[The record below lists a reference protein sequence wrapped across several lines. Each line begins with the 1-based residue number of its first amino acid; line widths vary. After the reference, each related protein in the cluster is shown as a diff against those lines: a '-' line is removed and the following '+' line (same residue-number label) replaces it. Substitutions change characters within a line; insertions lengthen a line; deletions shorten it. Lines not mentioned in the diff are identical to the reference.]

1 MADDRILLVRLA
13 ASLPEAGRWGLPG
26 GGVEWGEA
34 PVDALVREVREET
47 GLHAT
52 ASGVAGVC
60 SATFDSSF
68 DGPGNPLHLVSI
80 VHWITTT
87 GGELVHERDGT
98 TDLAAWVPLD
108 EAASAPLGVVARF
121 GLRLLS
127 QAGQRGGP
135 TL

>member
-1 MADDRILLVRLA
+1 MADDRVLLVRLA
-13 ASLPEAGRWGLPG
+13 ASVPEAGRWGLPG

-68 DGPGNPLHLVSI
+68 DGPSHPLHLVSI
-80 VHWITTT
+80 VHWITATK
-87 GGELVHERDGT
+87 GDLVHERDGT

-121 GLRLLS
+121 GLGLLS
-127 QAGQRGGP
+127 EAGQRGGP